1 MIRPLFFSALFL
13 TCVFVRAQTSTAVLP
28 DTAQP
33 KPSGDV
39 GALYRLY
46 GWHGCTDEEKKAIT
60 DALGE
65 KDTITGI
72 DSSFHINWHG
82 AVAVDYIGYG
92 AI

>member
-1 MIRPLFFSALFL
+1 MIRRLFFSALFL
-13 TCVFVRAQTSTAVLP
+13 ADALVRAQTNTTLP
-28 DTAQP
+28 NTAQP

-46 GWHGCTDEEKKAIT
+46 GWHGCTDEDKKAIT

-72 DSSFHINWHG
+72 DSSFVINWNG
-82 AVAVDYIGYG
+82 AVAVDHIGYG
-92 AI
+92 TI